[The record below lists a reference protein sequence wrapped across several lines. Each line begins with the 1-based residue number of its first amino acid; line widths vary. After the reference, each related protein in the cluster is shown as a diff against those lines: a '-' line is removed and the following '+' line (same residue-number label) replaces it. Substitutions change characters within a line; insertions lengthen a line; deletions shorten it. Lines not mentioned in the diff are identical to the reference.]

1 MPDHH
6 HQNDLIILTLMFG
19 QIAVLIIILT
29 LMIKIIIILTL
40 MIEMIILTLMTKSQV
55 MVGTV
60 RPS

>member
-29 LMIKIIIILTL
+29 LMI
-40 MIEMIILTLMTKSQV
+40 EMIILTLMTKSQV